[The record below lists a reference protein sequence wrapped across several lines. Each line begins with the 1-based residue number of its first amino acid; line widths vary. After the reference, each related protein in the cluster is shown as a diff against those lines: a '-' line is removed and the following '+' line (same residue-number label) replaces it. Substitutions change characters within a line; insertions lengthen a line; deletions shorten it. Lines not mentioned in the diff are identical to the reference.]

1 MLRGTNKQSWKGS
14 GGSVVLGRFFKLHG
28 WRYLPGLVFLVAN
41 ALLAV
46 LPARILGEVID
57 VLGTPNFDVLD
68 VYKGIVAMVVVA
80 VLIFITR
87 YIWRYFIMG
96 NSRRMETFL
105 RRELFT
111 HFQSMSMHFYNHS
124 KTGDLI
130 AYAINDISAIRQT
143 FGPGLSLSVNGI
155 VMSLISIASMGG
167 DINLQLTIYALLPV
181 PVLLVLIVV
190 LGRQVRQRFRR
201 VQEAFAAV
209 SDRVQENISGIRVIK
224 AYAQEDAEVDR
235 FERLNQNML
244 DTNVRM
250 VKASATMSPMV
261 DLVFGLSFTI
271 ALVYGSALVR
281 SGAITLGDF
290 VAFNG
295 YLTLI
300 VQPIRSIARVIN
312 ILSRGMASLKRYNQI
327 MAVPPMVVESVEDRH
342 PQPLLGELEVRDLS
356 FRYPYAPSLSLQ
368 NISFHL
374 EPGKTLGILG
384 HTGSGKTTL
393 CNLLLKLYNPPEG
406 AIFMDG
412 VDITPQQVYEGLEH
426 EIPKTSLPSGEQV
439 QSILEQIA
447 ADGYEKVFAVCISS
461 GLSGTFNMVRLVAQ
475 DCEQLE
481 TFVLDTR
488 NISIGSGGTLYASY
502 FCNLENVVVSSGG
515 VFYLHSSNCNATFT
529 TVEGGGSFYLSR
541 FNNASGVTV
550 GSGGLFYVASAASA
564 FAVTS
569 SAGANIT
576 VETGGYIEYAQ

>member
-1 MLRGTNKQSWKGS
+1 M
-14 GGSVVLGRFFKLHG
+14 VLGRFFKLHG

-57 VLGTPNFDVLD
+57 VLGTPNFDVMD

-181 PVLLVLIVV
+181 PVLIVLIVV
-190 LGRQVRQRFRR
+190 LGAQVRQRFRR

-281 SGAITLGDF
+281 GGAISLGEF
-290 VAFNG
+290 VTFNG

-327 MAVPPMVVESVEDRH
+327 MAVPPMVVESVDNKH
-342 PQPLLGELEVRDLS
+342 PKPLLGELEVRDLS

-406 AIFMDG
+406 SVLFDG
-412 VDITPQQVYEGLEH
+412 VDIHNIPLDVLRDGIGYVPQDNFLFSATIGDNIRFFDETITQ
-426 EIPKTSLPSGEQV
+426 
-439 QSILEQIA
+439 EQIELA
-447 ADGYEKVFAVCISS
+447 AKQADIYDNIMEFPEGFNTMVGERGVT
-461 GLSGTFNMVRLVAQ
+461 LSGGQKQRISIARALVRKPPLLILDDALSAVDAQTEYDILASLRVFFEEGTTGIIVAHRISALMHC
-475 DCEQLE
+475 DEII
-481 TFVLDTR
+481 VLDEGRIVERGTHEELMAR
-488 NISIGSGGTLYASY
+488 GGYYAQTAAKQADT
-502 FCNLENVVVSSGG
+502 G
-515 VFYLHSSNCNATFT
+515 
-529 TVEGGGSFYLSR
+529 EGGEAL
-541 FNNASGVTV
+541 
-550 GSGGLFYVASAASA
+550 
-564 FAVTS
+564 
-569 SAGANIT
+569 
-576 VETGGYIEYAQ
+576 